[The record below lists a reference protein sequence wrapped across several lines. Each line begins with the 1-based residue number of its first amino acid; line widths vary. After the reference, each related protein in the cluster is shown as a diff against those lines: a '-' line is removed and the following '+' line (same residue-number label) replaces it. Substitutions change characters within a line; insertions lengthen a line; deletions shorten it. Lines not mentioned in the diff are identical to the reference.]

1 MGSRTLTSHA
11 RCALLL
17 IVLVFPTAVR
27 TQVIPFESNGLKYKA
42 LTRGG
47 LTIMFAQLPTRI
59 RDYSV
64 LQVSISNGTP
74 VSWSVKPEDFRFEPE
89 GGRNPIQALPANT
102 VVGNLLKKA
111 SRNDVSRLMTA
122 YEAALLGNVQMHS
135 TNGYESRRQDAQG
148 EGGAGRMRAA
158 AAASALALVPT
169 KLEPGQ
175 STDGAVFCPSS
186 GKPLGPGRLIVNEGG
201 EEFVFPVE
209 AEPHGTRP

>member
-1 MGSRTLTSHA
+1 MGSR
-11 RCALLL
+11 ALLTHSRFAIL
-17 IVLVFPTAVR
+17 AAVLLPTAIW

-47 LTIMFAQLPTRI
+47 MTIMFAQLPTKV

-64 LQVSISNGTP
+64 LQVSISNGSP
-74 VSWSVKPEDFRFEPE
+74 VSWEVKPEDFRFERE
-89 GGRNPIQALPANT
+89 VGSPIRALAANT
-102 VVGNLLKKA
+102 VVGNLLKNA
-111 SRNDVSRLMTA
+111 NRNDVSRLMTA
-122 YEAALLGNVQMHS
+122 YEAALNGNVQMHS

-175 STDGAVFCPSS
+175 STDGAVFYPSG
-186 GKPLGPGRLIVNEGG
+186 GKPLGAGKLIVNEAG

-209 AEPHGTRP
+209 PEVHGAR